1 MIPPSL
7 IQKYNIPVP
16 RYTSYPPASAWKSI
30 DEQAFLTALTGRV
43 SSAPLSLYLHIPFC
57 QTICSYCGCS
67 TMANRDPT
75 VEKRYVNSLLQ
86 EISLLQSTVGHAHVH
101 QIHFG
106 GGTPSKLA
114 DDQLAQLMSS
124 LRSAFHID
132 NNAEIAIE
140 IDPRTVY
147 GSRSSLIKTLK
158 DLGFTRL
165 SLGIQDL
172 NDTVQ
177 QAIGRRQSEEVSTA
191 VYRTCQAAGFG
202 SINLDL
208 VYGLPGQTPSS
219 FLETISTVISLRPD
233 RIALFS
239 FAYLPEI
246 RPNQKTLPAAL
257 LPSTEEKFLIYS
269 TAREALL
276 RNGYRA
282 IGLDHFALPEDPLS
296 TCLLKGTL
304 HRNFQGYTVSE
315 GNEVIGLGMT
325 GISDLRIG
333 YFQKAK
339 TLADYSH
346 AINEGRHAITKG
358 ILLSDDDQRRRWV
371 IEQIMC
377 QGRVCKA
384 DFFRLWDRPFDD
396 FFASSY
402 DRLQPLICDGL
413 VESTSEYLT
422 VTSTGS
428 LFLRNFASCFDVSLS
443 SFSHGSRAI

>member
-1 MIPPSL
+1 M
-7 IQKYNIPVP
+7 
-16 RYTSYPPASAWKSI
+16 
-30 DEQAFLTALTGRV
+30 
-43 SSAPLSLYLHIPFC
+43 
-57 QTICSYCGCS
+57 
-67 TMANRDPT
+67 
-75 VEKRYVNSLLQ
+75 
-86 EISLLQSTVGHAHVH
+86 
-101 QIHFG
+101 
-106 GGTPSKLA
+106 
-114 DDQLAQLMSS
+114 
-124 LRSAFHID
+124 
-132 NNAEIAIE
+132 
-140 IDPRTVY
+140 
-147 GSRSSLIKTLK
+147 
-158 DLGFTRL
+158 
-165 SLGIQDL
+165 
-172 NDTVQ
+172 
-177 QAIGRRQSEEVSTA
+177 
-191 VYRTCQAAGFG
+191 
-202 SINLDL
+202 
-208 VYGLPGQTPSS
+208 
-219 FLETISTVISLRPD
+219 
-233 RIALFS
+233 
-239 FAYLPEI
+239 
-246 RPNQKTLPAAL
+246 
-257 LPSTEEKFLIYS
+257 
-269 TAREALL
+269 
-276 RNGYRA
+276 
-282 IGLDHFALPEDPLS
+282 
-296 TCLLKGTL
+296 KGTL

-443 SFSHGSRAI
+443 SFSHSSRAI